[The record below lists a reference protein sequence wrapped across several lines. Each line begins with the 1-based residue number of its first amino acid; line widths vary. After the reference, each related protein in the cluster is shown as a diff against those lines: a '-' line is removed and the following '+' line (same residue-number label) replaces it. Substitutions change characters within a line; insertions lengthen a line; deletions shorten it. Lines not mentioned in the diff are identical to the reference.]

1 MFNMLR
7 SCQTVFLHHFIGAA
21 WCSIRKTV
29 HSPHPNQHLLL
40 PVFVIKGILVTL
52 RWYLILILG
61 GYEVVPPYNSDLH
74 FPDGPWRVL
83 SGVTDLTVIT
93 LTAL

>member
-1 MFNMLR
+1 M
-7 SCQTVFLHHFIGAA
+7 VFHQQKG
-21 WCSIRKTV
+21 
-29 HSPHPNQHLLL
+29 PHPNQHLLL
-40 PVFVIKGILVTL
+40 PVFVIKGILVAV

-74 FPDGPWRVL
+74 FPDGPWKVL
-83 SGVTDLTVIT
+83 SGVTDFTVIT